1 VEDQK
6 VGGGEV
12 GEEGAL
18 WEVEGCG
25 GREVG
30 EEGALWEVEGCG
42 GREVGEECKGGQ
54 EGNGNGY
61 KMCRG

>member
-1 VEDQK
+1 MEDQ
-6 VGGGEV
+6 EV
-12 GEEGAL
+12 
-18 WEVEGCG
+18 G

-30 EEGALWEVEGCG
+30 EESAVWEVEGCG

-54 EGNGNGY
+54 EGDGNGY

>member
-1 VEDQK
+1 MEDQK
-6 VGGGEV
+6 VGG
-12 GEEGAL
+12 
-18 WEVEGCG
+18 
-25 GREVG
+25 RENG

-54 EGNGNGY
+54 EGDGNGY